1 LCRGVRHSLLDKTK
15 SGRGSVSRAPAQ
27 EYAKKCDQR
36 TACWWVV
43 LQFRGLLTTRK
54 PNDQLQ
60 RNHSTQYMSMPGFPW
75 DKLRSKTASKYES
88 YVDLVPGQ

>member
-1 LCRGVRHSLLDKTK
+1 
-15 SGRGSVSRAPAQ
+15 
-27 EYAKKCDQR
+27 
-36 TACWWVV
+36 V